1 MLFQKV
7 SVQCK
12 RAKKPLKKL
21 IKYLNKECFKYE
33 FSIVLKRTG
42 IIELDNKTFYKNFRV
57 PKEQIN
63 KVFKDQYIFGTTK
76 KTNLL
81 HLDYLEQVFKHQI
94 IDKIENEYVLKDFA
108 PSVFIDKQIVFED
121 WLKGAKITIKEI

>member
-1 MLFQKV
+1 MV
-7 SVQCK
+7 E
-12 RAKKPLKKL
+12 A

-33 FSIVLKRTG
+33 YSIVLKRTG
-42 IIELDNKTFYKNFRV
+42 IIELDDKTFYKNFRV

-76 KTNLL
+76 KTDLL
-81 HLDYLEQVFKHQI
+81 HLDYLEQVFKNQI
-94 IDKIENEYVLKDFA
+94 IDKIENEYVLQDFE